1 MPVGPGFPREKTDKM
16 IRSATAADVPLI
28 IQLIFQLAEYER
40 LSDTLTLDANRLHEH
55 LFGKRPCI
63 EALIA
68 EADGQPAGFA
78 LFFQNYSTFQCQPGM
93 YLEDLFVRP
102 QFRGRGLGRALL
114 LAVAKLAVERGCGRM
129 EWAVLDWNEPAIR
142 FYESL
147 GARPLDDWTKYRLTD
162 TALRDVAALD

>member
-1 MPVGPGFPREKTDKM
+1 
-16 IRSATAADVPLI
+16 
-28 IQLIFQLAEYER
+28 
-40 LSDTLTLDANRLHEH
+40 
-55 LFGKRPCI
+55 
-63 EALIA
+63 
-68 EADGQPAGFA
+68 
-78 LFFQNYSTFQCQPGM
+78 M